1 MADEMLAIGPYDVVQ
16 KIGRGSMGT
25 VYRAVER
32 ASGRQVALKVMAA
45 ELSGDAELVERFRR
59 EAMAAAALVHPNV
72 TQVYDFGENG
82 HQLYMA
88 MELLSGSDLKGLVDR
103 KELGDLAWRLRI
115 MLKVAD
121 AMGFVHSRNIVHR
134 DLKPGN
140 IQVMPNGSPK
150 IMDFGLVRIGDSSMT
165 RTGMVMGSPS
175 YMSPE
180 QLKGDKAD
188 ARSDVFSLGAVFY
201 ELLAG
206 QRAFGGKGIA
216 QIMMAVLQSEPPPLE
231 QVAPGTPLP
240 LVAIVERCLRK
251 DVAVR
256 YQSAGEL
263 HAAIEVAHAVYAA

>member
-1 MADEMLAIGPYDVVQ
+1 
-16 KIGRGSMGT
+16 
-25 VYRAVER
+25 VER

-263 HAAIEVAHAVYAA
+263 HAAIEVAHAVYAP